1 METNNNKI
9 TCPKCNSLNVQSE
22 GMIHLC
28 MDCGYKWE
36 DEVQTDFGEM
46 IIYQSD
52 EGVKLDVRLENKTVW
67 LNIEQIAQL
76 FNKGR
81 ATISEHISNI
91 FKEGELEEK
100 VVCRKFRQTT
110 QHGALEGKTQSLQS
124 ASQKVQK
131 LSEIRECLAKKLAK
145 SGCFSLFNSEIE
157 WNIRENL

>member
-1 METNNNKI
+1 MEANNNKI

-131 LSEIRECLAKKLAK
+131 LSEIRECLAKILAK
-145 SGCFSLFNSEIE
+145 SGYFSLFNSEIE